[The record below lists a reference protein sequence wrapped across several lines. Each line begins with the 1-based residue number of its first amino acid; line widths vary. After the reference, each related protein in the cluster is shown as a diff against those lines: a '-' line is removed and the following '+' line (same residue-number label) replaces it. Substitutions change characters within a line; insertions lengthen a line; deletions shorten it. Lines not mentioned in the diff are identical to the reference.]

1 MLSNDEQVQR
11 DILRAFYDDD
21 PELLERAMIEALWTA
36 LLEGTIAEHERFS
49 AFLQMHYPAYWDE
62 E

>member
-36 LLEGTIAEHERFS
+36 LLEGTIAGHERF
-49 AFLQMHYPAYWDE
+49 FLQMHYPAYWDE

>member
-11 DILRAFYDDD
+11 DILRAFYGD
-21 PELLERAMIEALWTA
+21 PELLERAMIEALWAA
-36 LLEGTIAEHERFS
+36 LLEGAIAGHERFS
-49 AFLQMHYPAYWDE
+49 AFEETHYPTYWDE

>member
-1 MLSNDEQVQR
+1 MLSDNEQVQR
-11 DILRAFYDDD
+11 NILRAFYSDD

-49 AFLQMHYPAYWDE
+49 AFLETHFPTYWE
-62 E
+62 EE